1 MTTGIMTTE
10 DVLAMESAYADG
22 SYPDGY
28 YRFIQETTEMALA
41 AFISRWSGKAWRDIS
56 VSVAFSHEALMGAKS
71 RMDAVLDALD
81 AGEDPAN
88 ALTAFCG
95 QCGGVSDGVSVSDA
109 APDELRRLAS
119 TMSSLLGAAAERA
132 ASEARGEPPL
142 ELKLISG

>member
-10 DVLAMESAYADG
+10 DVLAMESAYAEG

-41 AFISRWSGKAWRDIS
+41 AFISRWTGKDWRDIS
-56 VSVAFSHEALMGAKS
+56 VSVAFTHEALAAAKS
-71 RMDAVLDALD
+71 GMDAIMEALD
-81 AGEDPAN
+81 EGEDAVS

-95 QCGGVSDGVSVSDA
+95 QCGGVSGGVSISDA
-109 APDELRRLAS
+109 APDELRRLAT

-142 ELKLISG
+142 EIKLISG